1 MFKNSL
7 LIPVLIVYLIVLFL
21 LLQYSL
27 SPLIGV
33 GVDQP
38 HNSGVYN
45 ILVGAP

>member
-1 MFKNSL
+1 LFKNSL